1 LTGIT
6 GSLSNEN
13 LWKKGG
19 NISMRTITLI
29 VMTILIMTPGISVAQ
44 MHGGGQHMMG
54 GQGMSQCAMGNM
66 DMMNQMTGEMQ
77 QMMSQ
82 GQMTPGQHQQMMDMM
97 NQMGQMKQQMGGS
110 MTPQMEQQQ
119 QQKLQDMQQRW
130 NTMKTQLQK
139 PGQGQPGPPPQQGE
153 HKH

>member
-1 LTGIT
+1 
-6 GSLSNEN
+6 
-13 LWKKGG
+13 
-19 NISMRTITLI
+19 MRTITLI

-82 GQMTPGQHQQMMDMM
+82 GQMTPGQHQQMMDMV
-97 NQMGQMKQQMGGS
+97 NQMGQMKQQMAGPQN
-110 MTPQMEQQQ
+110 PQMEQL
-119 QQKLQDMQQRW
+119 QQKKLQTMQQRL
-130 NTMKTQLQK
+130 NTLK
-139 PGQGQPGPPPQQGE
+139 GQVE
-153 HKH
+153 HQH